1 MQQGMRVR
9 VIVWFRWGLVLVL
22 LALGVEMAGCHAAPA
37 PLPRALAAPPPYATP
52 NPAATVTPFLPLPP
66 TAAWLPTWTPSS
78 TPTPS
83 PTPTLP
89 PPKNL
94 AEAFERRVNILL
106 LGSDQRPWEV
116 GFRTDTIILA
126 SYNPETGAT
135 SLISFPRDL
144 WLQIPGVGYNRINTA
159 MFYGGFDTLA
169 ETMAIHF
176 QVRPKYYILVGHHGF
191 KAIIE
196 TLGGIDVYVPTRFCD
211 NYYGRGFKCVGPGTV
226 HMNAD
231 EALWYAR
238 GRTYSNDLD
247 RNRRQQAVL
256 LAILDAIMSMDGLR
270 RAPELYNLYRQ
281 WVDTNI
287 RPGDLPGLLV
297 KFRRFDPRKVKKY
310 TFTAAHVYPW
320 VTPGGAQVL
329 LPNMSAIHEMLM
341 EAATR

>member
-1 MQQGMRVR
+1 MEEKTPSHFG
-9 VIVWFRWGLVLVL
+9 RWLGTIWLLGLFAFGVSGCYRQTIPIPQ
-22 LALGVEMAGCHAAPA
+22 ALAAPA
-37 PLPRALAAPPPYATP
+37 PYATP
-52 NPAATVTPFLPLPP
+52 LSETTPTPFLPAPP
-66 TAAWLPTWTPSS
+66 TATWMPTWTPSL
-78 TPTPS
+78 TPTAT

-94 AEAFERRVNILL
+94 KEAFERRVNILL

-126 SYNPETGAT
+126 SYNPQTGAT

-144 WLQIPGVGYNRINTA
+144 WVQIPGVGYNRLNTA

-169 ETMAIHF
+169 ETFAVHF
-176 QVRPKYYILVGHHGF
+176 QVRPQYYILVGHGGF

-196 TLGGIDVYVPTRFCD
+196 TLGGIEVEVPRRFCD
-211 NYYGRGFKCVGPGTV
+211 NYYGRGYKCIGPGKV
-226 HMNAD
+226 HLNAD
-231 EALWYAR
+231 EALWYVR

-256 LAILDAIMSMDGLR
+256 LAILDALMSMDALR
-270 RAPELYNLYRQ
+270 RAPEIYNLYRQ

-287 RPGDLPGLLV
+287 KPSDIPGLLI

-320 VTPGGAQVL
+320 VTPRGAQVL
-329 LPNMSAIHEMLM
+329 LPNMPAIHEMLM